1 MEQQFLTPEELT
13 EIKSLN
19 KQRNKLTELFGSLE
33 FDLQLIKIEKLK
45 VVEELKNVSEATDKM
60 ALNLQEKYGE
70 GNVNVETGEFIKRW
84 FLKSFY
90 IFITK

>member
-70 GNVNVETGEFIKRW
+70 GNVNVETGKFIKR
-84 FLKSFY
+84 
-90 IFITK
+90 

>member
-19 KQRNKLTELFGSLE
+19 LQRNKLTELFGSLE

-45 VVEELKNVSEATDKM
+45 VVEELKIVSEATDKM
-60 ALNLQEKYGE
+60 SLNLQEKYGE
-70 GNVNVETGEFIKRW
+70 GNVNVETGEFIKR
-84 FLKSFY
+84 
-90 IFITK
+90 

>member
-1 MEQQFLTPEELT
+1 MENKFLTPEELT

-19 KQRNKLTELFGSLE
+19 DQRNKLTEVFGNLE
-33 FDLQLIKIEKLK
+33 FDLQLIKLEKLK
-45 VVEELKNVSEATDKM
+45 VVEELKNVSESTDKM
-60 ALNLQEKYGE
+60 ALKLQEKYGE

-84 FLKSFY
+84 LLTNSY

>member
-19 KQRNKLTELFGSLE
+19 LQRNKLTELFGSLE

-45 VVEELKNVSEATDKM
+45 VVEELKNVNEATDKM

-70 GNVNVETGEFIKRW
+70 GNVNVETGEFIKR
-84 FLKSFY
+84 
-90 IFITK
+90 

>member
-19 KQRNKLTELFGSLE
+19 LQRNKLTELFGSLE

-70 GNVNVETGEFIKRW
+70 GNVNVETGEFIKR
-84 FLKSFY
+84 
-90 IFITK
+90 

>member
-70 GNVNVETGEFIKRW
+70 GNVNVETGEFIKR
-84 FLKSFY
+84 
-90 IFITK
+90 